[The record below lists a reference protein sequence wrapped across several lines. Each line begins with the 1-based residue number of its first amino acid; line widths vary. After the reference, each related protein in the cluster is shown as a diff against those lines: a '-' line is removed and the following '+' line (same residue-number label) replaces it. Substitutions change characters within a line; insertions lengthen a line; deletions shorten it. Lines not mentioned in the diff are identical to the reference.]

1 MQKELI
7 GSQDLKKLS
16 LKELNMLCEELRGEI
31 VRVVS
36 RRGGHLA
43 SNLGTV
49 ELTVALHYVFDFPR
63 DKLVFDVGHQ
73 SYAHKL
79 LTGRL
84 AGFQE
89 LRGRQGVSGFPAP
102 EESEYD
108 CFAAGHA
115 SNAISAALG
124 MARTRDVMRGEN
136 RVVALVGDGA
146 LTGGMCYEALN
157 DAGQS
162 GTPMIVVLN
171 DNDMSISHN
180 VGAMAN
186 YLTGLRQSKGYR
198 QFKYFVRRS
207 MEKGTL
213 SAPVFHAL
221 EKIRDVVKSLFVD
234 GRFFEALGFTYIG
247 PVDGHDLK
255 RLIRVLNRERD
266 TTRPVLIHV
275 VTKKGRGYM
284 PAENH
289 PDKFHGVAPFF
300 VETGAAKEGGADSYG
315 RIAAAELIAMAEN
328 DIRVCAVTAA
338 MPDGTG
344 MSAFA
349 KQYPDRF
356 FDVGIAE
363 EHAVTMAAGMAS
375 SGMRPYVAI
384 YSTFLQRAYDQMLID
399 VSRVNLPVTFLI
411 DRAGLVG
418 PDGAT
423 HHGVFDLSYLRS
435 IPGMV
440 VAAPRDVRDL
450 KRLMRLSHALDAPM
464 AIRYERDGEDMGP
477 RMASMAELKVGEWE
491 LLSLGEDVMVFAVG
505 RMVSVAMRAAIELNG
520 KGVRAGVTD
529 ARFIKPMD
537 EDLLI
542 SLAKKVTL
550 VVTLEENVLEGG
562 FGEGVL
568 QVLNRHHI
576 RANVLNLGV
585 PARFIPHATVEEQ
598 QEMCRLTPE
607 GVAKSILDRLEA
619 AK

>member
-124 MARTRDVMRGEN
+124 MARTRDVMHGEN

-186 YLTGLRQSKGYR
+186 YLTGLRQS
-198 QFKYFVRRS
+198 
-207 MEKGTL
+207 
-213 SAPVFHAL
+213 
-221 EKIRDVVKSLFVD
+221 
-234 GRFFEALGFTYIG
+234 
-247 PVDGHDLK
+247 
-255 RLIRVLNRERD
+255 
-266 TTRPVLIHV
+266 
-275 VTKKGRGYM
+275 
-284 PAENH
+284 
-289 PDKFHGVAPFF
+289 
-300 VETGAAKEGGADSYG
+300 
-315 RIAAAELIAMAEN
+315 
-328 DIRVCAVTAA
+328 
-338 MPDGTG
+338 
-344 MSAFA
+344 
-349 KQYPDRF
+349 
-356 FDVGIAE
+356 
-363 EHAVTMAAGMAS
+363 
-375 SGMRPYVAI
+375 
-384 YSTFLQRAYDQMLID
+384 
-399 VSRVNLPVTFLI
+399 
-411 DRAGLVG
+411 
-418 PDGAT
+418 
-423 HHGVFDLSYLRS
+423 
-435 IPGMV
+435 
-440 VAAPRDVRDL
+440 
-450 KRLMRLSHALDAPM
+450 
-464 AIRYERDGEDMGP
+464 
-477 RMASMAELKVGEWE
+477 
-491 LLSLGEDVMVFAVG
+491 
-505 RMVSVAMRAAIELNG
+505 
-520 KGVRAGVTD
+520 
-529 ARFIKPMD
+529 
-537 EDLLI
+537 
-542 SLAKKVTL
+542 
-550 VVTLEENVLEGG
+550 
-562 FGEGVL
+562 
-568 QVLNRHHI
+568 
-576 RANVLNLGV
+576 
-585 PARFIPHATVEEQ
+585 
-598 QEMCRLTPE
+598 
-607 GVAKSILDRLEA
+607 
-619 AK
+619 